1 MNEDNLQRAVKKVIS
16 FGVFTAG
23 VLSILTGFFLI
34 INSLVSS
41 QPYIFEG
48 GVAIGMG
55 LILIYLVDQSI
66 LNTKRHDMLK
76 EMIKENNIQSQRQ
89 RGGGGILG
97 SILGGVGLG
106 DSPVDIK
113 IIRGGEDD
121 FMNDLGMFGNQ
132 IVSEGENHP
141 NFIKEVQEVMLKT
154 SLSEED
160 AKAVVLLQGSTVDQ
174 MQKAREEFKEDDRFE
189 LVVFV
194 DKMIQGKEKE
204 NKKNDQ
210 DGNNSK

>member
-48 GVAIGMG
+48 GVAIGIG

-106 DSPVDIK
+106 GSPVDIK

-121 FMNDLGMFGNQ
+121 FMN
-132 IVSEGENHP
+132 
-141 NFIKEVQEVMLKT
+141 
-154 SLSEED
+154 
-160 AKAVVLLQGSTVDQ
+160 
-174 MQKAREEFKEDDRFE
+174 
-189 LVVFV
+189 
-194 DKMIQGKEKE
+194 EKIILTL
-204 NKKNDQ
+204 
-210 DGNNSK
+210 